1 MESKIIP
8 VNGHLLISPL
18 KHESLLPTEKGQYDE
33 VGEVVAIA
41 GDAMNYMG
49 IEIHDIVFYDS
60 WLASKYPT
68 GKDDE
73 VFWLVP
79 YKDIRAI
86 QKKEK
91 DEKRQ
96 SSEDAI

>member
-1 MESKIIP
+1 MEIKP
-8 VNGHLLISPL
+8 VNSHLIVKPADH
-18 KHESLLPTEKGQYDE
+18 KSLLPTEKGQYDE

-41 GDAMNYMG
+41 GDVINYMG
-49 IEIHDIVFYDS
+49 VEIHDIVFYDS

-86 QKKEK
+86 KKHG
-91 DEKRQ
+91 
-96 SSEDAI
+96 DAIPE